1 MLRIRDPL
9 TSLINIP
16 ATAVQRKAALF
27 VSIGVLAI
35 SLLISPYLDTPLPEV
50 RPFLPVF
57 IAWIV
62 FGNLMT
68 AYLLY
73 VQFRATGYKPILLLA
88 AAFWFA
94 GLITIPY
101 LLTFPGIF
109 SDMGLLHAGP
119 QTSIWFWVIWHG
131 GFPFGI
137 LLYTYSLR
145 TWKSALTERR
155 EKATVIAIFGTVL
168 LVIVV
173 LAYLLG
179 QFRDE
184 LPVLVEQNHYGLM
197 IRTGIGP
204 ALWLLNLL
212 ALVCLFIA
220 TRAQSLLHLW
230 LTMSAF
236 MFWMDI
242 NLTLFAGER
251 YSIGWYAA
259 RFNSFV
265 SSTALLT
272 VFFHELNQLYFRL
285 MQSQAALKQSQERV
299 ETILDSITDAFFA
312 VDRKWEY
319 TYMNKEAEKYT
330 GLDFE
335 AVKGQSLWDVSP
347 CLLDSGL
354 YSMAHRVMERS
365 EPAGFTEYDKLRERW
380 LEFRIFPTG
389 QGVSIYFRDVTDRIA
404 AEDKLKEA
412 NKKLQMANRLLTDF
426 SYTDGL
432 TGVYNRRYFD
442 LMLQQEWER
451 MKQENRPLS
460 LILLDIDDFKRYNDT
475 YGHLAG
481 DECLRQVAQAVKAA
495 ATQPLSVAARYGGE
509 EFAVLLPHTPAMNAT
524 IAAEGIRLQ
533 VESLAIPHEA
543 SEVSHFV
550 TCSLG
555 AATWIPGRQEHGP
568 DPQALVQMADR
579 GLYAAKRDGR
589 NRVRTHGGG
598 APG

>member
-1 MLRIRDPL
+1 MLRMRDPL

-16 ATAVQRKAALF
+16 ATAVQRKTALSI
-27 VSIGVLAI
+27 SIGVFAV
-35 SLLISPYLDTPLPEV
+35 SLLISPYVDMPLPEV
-50 RPFLPVF
+50 RPFLPIF

-88 AAFWFA
+88 AAFLFA

-109 SDMGLLHAGP
+109 SATGLLHAGP
-119 QTSIWFWVIWHG
+119 QTSVWFWVIWHA
-131 GFPFGI
+131 GFPLGI
-137 LLYTYSLR
+137 ILYTYSLR
-145 TWKSALTERR
+145 KWKSAQTERR
-155 EKATVIAIFGTVL
+155 EKATVAAIFGAVVL
-168 LVIVV
+168 LTAV

-184 LPVLVEQNHYGLM
+184 LPVVIEQNHYRLV
-197 IRTGIGP
+197 ISSGIGP
-204 ALWLLNLL
+204 VLWLLNLL
-212 ALVCLFIA
+212 ALVYLYIA

-259 RFNSFV
+259 RINSFI

-272 VFFHELNQLYFRL
+272 VFFHELNQLYVRL
-285 MQSQAALKQSQERV
+285 IHSQTALKQSQERV
-299 ETILDSITDAFFA
+299 ETILDSITDAFLA
-312 VDRKWEY
+312 VNQKWEY

-335 AVKGQSLWDVSP
+335 AVKGRSIWTVNPLLLKSKMYAVS
-347 CLLDSGL
+347 
-354 YSMAHRVMERS
+354 HQVMERG
-365 EPAGFTEYDKLRERW
+365 EPAELTEYDKLQDRW

-389 QGVSIYFRDVTDRIA
+389 QGVSVYFRDVTDRVA
-404 AEDKLKEA
+404 AEGKLKEA

-475 YGHLAG
+475 YGHQAG

-495 ATQPLSVAARYGGE
+495 VTQPLSVAARYGGE

-524 IAAEGIRLQ
+524 IAAEAIRLQ
-533 VESLAIPHEA
+533 VESLTIRHEA

-555 AATWIPGRQEHGP
+555 AATWIPGQQEHCP

-589 NRVRTHGGG
+589 NRVRMQGNGP
-598 APG
+598 PG

>member
-1 MLRIRDPL
+1 MLRMHDPL

-16 ATAVQRKAALF
+16 ATAMQRKTALAI
-27 VSIGVLAI
+27 SIGVLAV
-35 SLLISPYLDTPLPEV
+35 SLLISPYVDMPLPEV
-50 RPFLPVF
+50 RPFLPIF

-88 AAFWFA
+88 AAFLFA
-94 GLITIPY
+94 GLITILY

-109 SDMGLLHAGP
+109 SATGLLHAGT
-119 QTSIWFWVIWHG
+119 QTSVWFWVIWHS
-131 GFPFGI
+131 GFPLGI
-137 LLYTYSLR
+137 ILYTYSLQR
-145 TWKSALTERR
+145 WKAPLNERR
-155 EKATVIAIFGTVL
+155 ERATAAVIFSA
-168 LVIVV
+168 VV
-173 LAYLLG
+173 LFVAILIYLLG

-184 LPVLVEQNHYGLM
+184 LPVLLERNHYGLM
-197 IRTGIGP
+197 LNMGIGP

-212 ALVCLFIA
+212 ALVYLFTA

-242 NLTLFAGER
+242 NLSLFAGVR
-251 YSIGWYAA
+251 YTVGWYAS
-259 RFNSFV
+259 RINSFI

-272 VFFHELNQLYFRL
+272 VFFHELNQLYVRL
-285 MQSQAALKQSQERV
+285 MHSQTALKQSQERV
-299 ETILDSITDAFFA
+299 ATILDSITDAFLA
-312 VDRKWEY
+312 VNQDWEF

-335 AVKGQSLWDVSP
+335 VVKGRSIWTASP
-347 CLLDSGL
+347 HLLRGKMYAMS
-354 YSMAHRVMERS
+354 HQVMERGD
-365 EPAGFTEYDKLRERW
+365 PAELTEYDKLQERW

-389 QGVSIYFRDVTDRIA
+389 QGVSVYFRDVTDRIA
-404 AEDKLKEA
+404 AEGKLKEA

-451 MKQENRPLS
+451 MKQENCPLS

-481 DECLRQVAQAVKAA
+481 DECLRQVAQAVRAA
-495 ATQPLSVAARYGGE
+495 VTQPLSVAARYGGE
-509 EFAVLLPHTPAMNAT
+509 EFAVLLPHTPATNAA
-524 IAAEGIRLQ
+524 IAAESIRLQ
-533 VESLAIPHEA
+533 VESLTIRHEA
-543 SEVSHFV
+543 SKVSHYV

-555 AATWIPGRQEHGP
+555 AATWIPGQQERGP
-568 DPQALVQMADR
+568 DPQALVQMADQ

-589 NRVRTHGGG
+589 NRVRMQGDGP
-598 APG
+598 PG